1 MKTAT
6 FILLFICLTK
16 DVAYCKD
23 YLTYHAYINTA
34 EKHLV
39 NKEFDS
45 CFYYYDKAFDE
56 FEFVFVKDPFI
67 AAEVALKQSDWNRLV
82 KYLIKGAQNGLR
94 TDCLDID
101 VFDALKS
108 LSIYATVHT
117 DMDTAYE
124 AYTKKHRVNEALATD
139 WLQRYDLLLDAQQI
153 GTSSELDSR
162 ITDDVKYVKEILKK
176 SGFPAEKMLGP
187 MNCEDMANYS
197 AIAVLLSY
205 DCWMAENHEALWEA
219 VKRGELLPKEFAA
232 MCEAELNNEKT
243 KSFHTVYNKAC
254 YIKLKPWGMYFA
266 LYDYALTPES
276 KYAEINALRAK
287 YAICDIETDLKKKQL
302 ERTGEY
308 KFNFGKWRPR
318 IDYH

>member
-23 YLTYHAYINTA
+23 YLTYHAYTNTA

-176 SGFPAEKMLGP
+176 
-187 MNCEDMANYS
+187 
-197 AIAVLLSY
+197 
-205 DCWMAENHEALWEA
+205 CW
-219 VKRGELLPKEFAA
+219 G
-232 MCEAELNNEKT
+232 
-243 KSFHTVYNKAC
+243 
-254 YIKLKPWGMYFA
+254 
-266 LYDYALTPES
+266 
-276 KYAEINALRAK
+276 
-287 YAICDIETDLKKKQL
+287 Q
-302 ERTGEY
+302 
-308 KFNFGKWRPR
+308 
-318 IDYH
+318 